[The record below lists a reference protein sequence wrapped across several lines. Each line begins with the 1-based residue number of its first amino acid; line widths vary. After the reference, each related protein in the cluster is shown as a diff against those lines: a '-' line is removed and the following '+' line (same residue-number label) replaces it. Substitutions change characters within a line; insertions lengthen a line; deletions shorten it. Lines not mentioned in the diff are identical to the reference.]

1 METGALRVLGQTR
14 IDAVVGINGVP
25 VEVSADGS
33 FSQDISLEEGINLV
47 DVVATDLT
55 GQTAAEQAMVFFIT
69 TSAGLPFSLFYP
81 FDGLET
87 AERTITLIGGTRA
100 DAVVGVNGTPVEM
113 NALGI
118 FSTTVTLEE
127 GPNFIEVVATDIRDN
142 VRFQTV
148 AVFYL
153 P

>member
-1 METGALRVLGQTR
+1 M
-14 IDAVVGINGVP
+14 NP
-25 VEVSADGS
+25 
-33 FSQDISLEEGINLV
+33 
-47 DVVATDLT
+47 
-55 GQTAAEQAMVFFIT
+55 
-69 TSAGLPFSLFYP
+69 P
-81 FDGLET
+81 DGLET
-87 AERTITLIGGTRA
+87 AESAIPLFGGTRA
-100 DAVVGVNGTPVEM
+100 DAVVGVNGTPVEV

-127 GPNFIEVVATDIRDN
+127 GPNFIEVVATDIRGN

>member
-1 METGALRVLGQTR
+1 M
-14 IDAVVGINGVP
+14 
-25 VEVSADGS
+25 
-33 FSQDISLEEGINLV
+33 EEGINLV
-47 DVVATDLT
+47 EVVATDLM
-55 GQTAAEQAMVFFIT
+55 GRTAAEQAMVFFIT
-69 TSAGLPFSLFYP
+69 TAAGLPFSLFYP
-81 FDGLET
+81 LNGLET
-87 AERTITLIGGTRA
+87 AEPAIPIIGGTTA
-100 DAVVGVNGTPVEM
+100 DAMVGVNGIPVAV

-127 GPNFIEVVATDIRDN
+127 GPNFIEVVATDLRGN